1 MKVSCIIVN
10 WNLKYLPRLCIEALK
25 RSKCDFPFEIIVVD
39 NDSHDESLEYLEQM
53 HKRGE
58 ITLVHSGSNLG
69 YGRANNLGA
78 RYAKGKYI
86 LVLNPD
92 VSVEPDTLQK
102 LVDYMEENKDVGIA
116 APQLFFFN
124 GQIQDSCRRFMRP
137 MDLVAKRTP
146 LQRFKFFKN
155 RLDEYVMNDYDHK
168 ATQEVDLVTGACF
181 ISPKEVFE
189 KVGGFDDRYFLFMED
204 ADLCRK
210 MWLAGHKVVYYPAA
224 RALHYHKRLSG
235 GNVLWLLKQRV
246 FWIHLHSAM
255 KYFWKWKGQK
265 NPHSLRPQAKH

>member
-25 RSKCDFPFEIIVVD
+25 RSKTDFPFEIIVVD

-53 HKRGE
+53 HKKGD

-69 YGRANNLGA
+69 YGKANNLGA
-78 RYAKGKYI
+78 RYAKGKYVFI
-86 LVLNPD
+86 LNPD
-92 VSVEPDTLQK
+92 VSVELDTLQK
-102 LVDYMEENKDVGIA
+102 LVDYAEKHHEIGIL

-137 MDLVAKRTP
+137 TDLIIKRTG
-146 LQRFKFFKN
+146 LKKIGFLRRKVGQY
-155 RLDEYVMNDYDHK
+155 LMEDYDHK
-168 ATQEVDLVTGACF
+168 TTREVDLVTGACLVL
-181 ISPKEVFE
+181 PKEVFE
-189 KVGGFDDRYFLFMED
+189 KVHGFDDRYFLFMED

-210 MWLAGHKVVYYPAA
+210 VWGAGFKVVYYPEA

-235 GNVLWLLKQRV
+235 GNILGLLSQRV
-246 FWIHLHSAM
+246 FWIHLGSAI
-255 KYFWKWKGQK
+255 KYFWKWKGK
-265 NPHSLRPQAKH
+265 PLPKHG